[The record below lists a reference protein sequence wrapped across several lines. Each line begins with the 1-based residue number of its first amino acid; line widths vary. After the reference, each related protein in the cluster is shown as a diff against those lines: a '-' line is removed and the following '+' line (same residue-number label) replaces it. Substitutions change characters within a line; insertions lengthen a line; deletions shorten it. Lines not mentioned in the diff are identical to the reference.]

1 VITAVHYREGQMVR
15 KGDPLVDID
24 LRQYEANVAT
34 AAGNLERDTN
44 LLAQAKMDVTRYQLA
59 WSKNAIARQMLEDQ
73 QKLVL
78 QDEGLVKSDQG
89 TLDFDKVLLGYC
101 HIVAPFD
108 GKVGLRLVDPGNL
121 VQASGTT
128 ALVVVTQMDPITV
141 VFTISEDN
149 LEQVLAQ
156 TRHGTKLQVEG
167 WDRAQQNKLGT
178 GQLAA
183 LDNQIDTTTGTLK
196 LRAMFNNKQNKLFPN
211 QFVNTRL
218 LVETQHNMTLIP
230 TNAIQHNGPESFV
243 YLIANGKAKLQ
254 DVKPGTANEGL
265 TAVTGIKPGD
275 VVATSSYE
283 KLVNG
288 STVHIAK
295 TAPGTSGTTGESN
308 AP

>member
-1 VITAVHYREGQMVR
+1 
-15 KGDPLVDID
+15 
-24 LRQYEANVAT
+24 
-34 AAGNLERDTN
+34 
-44 LLAQAKMDVTRYQLA
+44 MDVTRYQAA
-59 WSKNAIARQMLEDQ
+59 WDKNAIARQQLEDQ

-89 TLDFDKVLLGYC
+89 TLDFDKVQLGYA
-101 HIVAPFD
+101 HVVAPFT
-108 GKVGLRLVDPGNL
+108 GKVGLRLVDQGNL
-121 VQASGTT
+121 VQASGSTP
-128 ALVVVTQMDPITV
+128 LVVVTQMDPITV

-156 TRHGTKLQVEG
+156 TRHGNKLSVEA
-167 WDRAQQNKLGT
+167 WDRGQQNKLGV
-178 GQLAA
+178 GQLEAF
-183 LDNQIDTTTGTLK
+183 DNQIDTTTGTLK
-196 LRAMFNNKQNKLFPN
+196 LRAMFNNKQNMLYPN

-218 LVETQHNMTLIP
+218 LVNTLHNMTLIP
-230 TNAIQHNGPESFV
+230 TNAIQHNGEESFV

-254 DVKPGTANEGL
+254 DVKPGTANEGM

-288 STVHIAK
+288 STVTSTK
-295 TAPGTSGTTGESN
+295 SAPATSGTTGESN